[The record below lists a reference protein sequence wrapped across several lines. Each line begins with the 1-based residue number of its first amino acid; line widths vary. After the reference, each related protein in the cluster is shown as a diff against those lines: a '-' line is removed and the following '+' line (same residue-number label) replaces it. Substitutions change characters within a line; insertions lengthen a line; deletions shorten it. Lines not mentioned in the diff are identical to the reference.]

1 MNTYRSPAISNLIA
15 ALLLIAIVIAG
26 AGVYFLVLQ
35 SVVKPTSG
43 LQVNVLIN
51 GGGGAGGTNYGDI
64 DITLTNVGSYTIS
77 SVTVTIYGPGS
88 TSLVVTSG
96 SLTNYG
102 GSEEMTLTGLSG
114 AFSCTTGPTTGL
126 PCGIGTETLT
136 LQSGTQYLYSTVAS
150 LNGGGTDSSTGS
162 VVSS

>member
-1 MNTYRSPAISNLIA
+1 MDLHRSRGISNLIA

-35 SVVKPTSG
+35 NALKPAIA
-43 LQVNVLIN
+43 LQTDIYIN
-51 GGGGAGGTNYGDI
+51 GGGAPGGTNYGDV
-64 DITLTNVGSYTIS
+64 DITLTNTGTPVIN
-77 SVTVTIYGPGS
+77 SVVVTIEGPGS

-96 SLTNYG
+96 TLHNYG

-126 PCGIGTETLT
+126 TCTVDTETLT
-136 LQSGTQYLYSTVAS
+136 LQSGTQYLYSAVAS
-150 LNGGGTDSSTGS
+150 ISGGQTYTVTGT